1 MSFAVTTVDEK
12 GRIVIP
18 SKIRRK
24 LNLKKGDSVII
35 LEYKGRI
42 LILTKPDVERMLKE
56 LAEAVSKSGLDFDMI
71 EAEIEEEANKLAREK
86 IHDRH

>member
-1 MSFAVTTVDEK
+1 MAVVDDK

-18 SKIRRK
+18 SKIRKR
-24 LNLKKGDSVII
+24 LNLRKGDPVIL

-56 LAEAVSKSGLDFDMI
+56 FAEIVSKSGLDFDRI
-71 EAEIEEEANKLAREK
+71 GAEIEEEANRLAKKK